1 MNNRFTEVKDIFLE
15 SNVFDYVTLDK
26 SVLTYEKLVKSL
38 QKPLKL
44 ILFYG
49 KPGTGKTFLLRKIY
63 NDLSRSQSIIFF
75 PQPYFDEGSFLSALH
90 DAIFADKATETLDS
104 YEKFLKLYREKTN
117 NYTKKDTI
125 IVLLDE
131 AQLYPT
137 DLIEKIRLLA
147 DTRLFKF
154 LFTVHKTEKEDVL
167 AKDYF
172 TTRIW
177 ENVEMPNSSLQE
189 VRSYLEKKFLIHNK
203 FEFFALF
210 SNTLINE
217 IYTLTKGNL
226 RTINKLLYKFFEIC
240 EYYEVKQPSTLSSSK
255 LRLKYIQMA
264 AIDSELIDVK

>member
-1 MNNRFTEVKDIFLE
+1 MSNRFTEVKDLFVE
-15 SNVFDYVTLDK
+15 SNIFDYVTLDK

-90 DAIFADKATETLDS
+90 DAIFADKTTEVLDS
-104 YEKFLKLYREKTN
+104 YEKFLKLYREKTK
-117 NYTKKDTI
+117 NYTKKDVI

-131 AQLYPT
+131 AQLYPI

-154 LFTVHKTEKEDVL
+154 LFTVHKTEKEDIL

-177 ENVEMPNSSLQE
+177 ENVEMPNSSLGE
-189 VRSYLEKKFLIHNK
+189 VKSYLEKKFLLHNK
-203 FEFFALF
+203 LEYFNFF
-210 SNTLINE
+210 SNQLINE
-217 IYTLTKGNL
+217 IFNLTNGNL

-240 EYYEVKQPSTLSSSK
+240 EYYESNQPSLVNANQTK
-255 LRLKYIQMA
+255 LKYIQMA
-264 AIDSELIDVK
+264 AINSELIDA